1 MPSTTGYRQDDVF
14 EAFFLFTDRFSCKR
28 RLESAISRDSF
39 NAVGEDLV
47 PADIPPRVRH
57 P

>member
-1 MPSTTGYRQDDVF
+1 MPSTIGYRQDDVF

-28 RLESAISRDSF
+28 RLESAISGDSF
-39 NAVGEDLV
+39 NAVGEDLL